1 MPQKHTQ
8 TNIENSAKILPKII
22 VAIPM
27 SMGGER
33 LDVALQQLLP
43 EHSRSRLQAWIKAGL
58 VMMDDKLI
66 TAKTKVWGGEQV
78 SISPP
83 ENAKE
88 NAFTPEDI
96 PLTIIYEDDTILVI
110 NKPAGLVVHPA
121 AGNWSG
127 TLLNALLHHLP
138 QLSEIPR
145 AGIVHRLDKD
155 TSGLLVVAKTL
166 EAQTSLVRQ
175 LQARTVKREY
185 RAIVWGIMWRHGTV
199 NQPIGRHSHARTKMA
214 ISRTGKP
221 AVTHYEVLERFGT
234 NTYVRCQLETGRTH
248 QIRVHM
254 QHLKAPIVGDS
265 VYGIGNIIPHKQMTQ
280 TLRDAVTDFNR
291 QALHAIKLGLI
302 HPKTNEFME
311 WQIELAGDMRTL
323 LEAMRHED
331 APIDE
336 GQMMDFGP
344 SENYDEN
351 GLYVGEYDDDDLDD
365 DLEDDGDL
373 EDEEV

>member
-1 MPQKHTQ
+1 MQDKT
-8 TNIENSAKILPKII
+8 EVSAPISAQIS
-22 VAIPM
+22 VQIPM
-27 SMGGER
+27 TSGGER
-33 LDVALQQLLP
+33 LDIALQQLLP
-43 EHSRSRLQAWIKAGL
+43 QHSRSRLQAWIKADL
-58 VMMDDKLI
+58 VRMDAKAV

-78 SISPP
+78 IITPP
-83 ENAKE
+83 ANAQE
-88 NAFTPEDI
+88 NAFKPENI
-96 PLTIIYEDDTILVI
+96 PLDIIYEDDTILVI

-138 QLSEIPR
+138 QLSDVPR

-280 TLRDAVTDFNR
+280 TLRDAVTNFNR
-291 QALHAIKLGLI
+291 QALHAVKLGLI

-311 WQIELAGDMRTL
+311 WQIELADDMRAL

-336 GQMMDFGP
+336 EGVSYDFGV
-344 SENYDEN
+344 DEN
-351 GLYVGEYDDDDLDD
+351 GLYVGEDDENWDDDDLD
-365 DLEDDGDL
+365 EDL
-373 EDEEV
+373 EDEELLDDEE